1 MTNNKPNFVLVHGAW
16 HGGWIWKEVADLLKY
31 QGYNVTCPT
40 QTGLGERKHLLSS
53 EITLD
58 TYIDDIINHILLEDL
73 ENIILVGHSFA
84 GSIISGVA
92 DRLKERINKLVYFD
106 AMILS
111 SGQSPFDIAPKEI
124 VKERTALAEQS
135 EGKLSIPPPSPEAF
149 GVFDIRKSLIL
160 SSKLTP
166 HPVSTFKSKLNLENE
181 IGNGLSVSYI
191 FCTDPVYQSLESSRV
206 SVRKMNWPIF
216 ELKAGHNAMFTH
228 PKETLNLLMKIC
240 N

>member
-1 MTNNKPNFVLVHGAW
+1 M
-16 HGGWIWKEVADLLKY
+16 D
-31 QGYNVTCPT
+31 
-40 QTGLGERKHLLSS
+40 
-53 EITLD
+53 
-58 TYIDDIINHILLEDL
+58 
-73 ENIILVGHSFA
+73 
-84 GSIISGVA
+84 GVA
-92 DRLKERINKLVYFD
+92 DKLKDRIDRLIYCD

-111 SGQSPFDIAPKEI
+111 SGQSPFDIAPPEV
-124 VKERTALAEQS
+124 VKERIALAEKS
-135 EGKLSIPPPSPEAF
+135 EGKLSVPAPTPEAF

-160 SSKLTP
+160 ASKLTP
-166 HPVSTFKSKLNLENE
+166 HPLSTFRSKLNLENE

-206 SVRKMNWPIF
+206 SVRKMNWPVF